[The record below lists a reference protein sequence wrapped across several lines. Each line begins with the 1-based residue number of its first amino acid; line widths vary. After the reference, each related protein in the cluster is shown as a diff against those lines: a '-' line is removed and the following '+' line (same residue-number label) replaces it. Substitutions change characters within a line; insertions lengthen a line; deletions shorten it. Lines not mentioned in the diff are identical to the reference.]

1 MMDPDLIRI
10 AQEQMSRMTPADMAR
25 IQQQMMSN
33 PELMRMASESM
44 KNMNPQDFKM
54 AAEQLKH
61 TRPEEMAE
69 IGQKMANASPEEVAA
84 MRAHADAQVK
94 YQLSGAE
101 MLKNQGNALHSQG
114 KFDEALQK
122 YKLAKENIKEIPSF
136 QSRKLLL
143 ALSLNLMSCYLKTRQ
158 YEECINEGSEVLV
171 YDAKNLKALY
181 RRGQAYKELGQLHE
195 AVSDLS
201 NAVEVSSGDDTI
213 ADLLRCDLAPFHIH
227 ASLIG
232 T

>member
-1 MMDPDLIRI
+1 
-10 AQEQMSRMTPADMAR
+10 
-25 IQQQMMSN
+25 MSN

-101 MLKNQGNALHSQG
+101 MLKNQVGS
-114 KFDEALQK
+114 
-122 YKLAKENIKEIPSF
+122 NISGVFVKHKTQAMVFFFFFI
-136 QSRKLLL
+136 
-143 ALSLNLMSCYLKTRQ
+143 LMCVT
-158 YEECINEGSEVLV
+158 
-171 YDAKNLKALY
+171 
-181 RRGQAYKELGQLHE
+181 
-195 AVSDLS
+195 
-201 NAVEVSSGDDTI
+201 
-213 ADLLRCDLAPFHIH
+213 
-227 ASLIG
+227 
-232 T
+232 

>member
-1 MMDPDLIRI
+1 
-10 AQEQMSRMTPADMAR
+10 
-25 IQQQMMSN
+25 MMSN

-101 MLKNQGNALHSQG
+101 MLKNQ
-114 KFDEALQK
+114 
-122 YKLAKENIKEIPSF
+122 
-136 QSRKLLL
+136 
-143 ALSLNLMSCYLKTRQ
+143 
-158 YEECINEGSEVLV
+158 
-171 YDAKNLKALY
+171 
-181 RRGQAYKELGQLHE
+181 
-195 AVSDLS
+195 
-201 NAVEVSSGDDTI
+201 VSSKYISGVFVKHETQAMVFFLFFFI
-213 ADLLRCDLAPFHIH
+213 LMCV
-227 ASLIG
+227 